1 MYETVVYIDAVAVG
15 VYRWCLVVVVPCQ
28 DQMTSRA
35 RRPVPRAK
43 TQSNVY
49 HGDRLKASN
58 M

>member
-1 MYETVVYIDAVAVG
+1 MRQWYILKWLQ
-15 VYRWCLVVVVPCQ
+15 YCRCLVVVVPCQ